1 MATPDEVTV
10 EELRTSIDS
19 RLSGLAS
26 VRPTRLNVSAWI
38 CADSQWI
45 RSLDKAGVLE
55 IREAA
60 ALLEGYIRERDRRL
74 FAARQI
80 SSQATWSRHHP
91 FAVRKLAAVET
102 FWQFAGFLTSWRF
115 RTRHW
120 HSPGS
125 ISAI

>member
-45 RSLDKAGVLE
+45 RSLDKA
-55 IREAA
+55 
-60 ALLEGYIRERDRRL
+60 
-74 FAARQI
+74 
-80 SSQATWSRHHP
+80 
-91 FAVRKLAAVET
+91 
-102 FWQFAGFLTSWRF
+102 
-115 RTRHW
+115 
-120 HSPGS
+120 
-125 ISAI
+125 